1 MNNVNKKLK
10 KADFIPVY
18 NENSDFKKVSEY
30 DLVKVNS
37 IIVPVMNIICMEKGS
52 NQLFPNMGVKNI
64 LMSIPFKERDE
75 IDEVLYAVSS
85 GITEYISSSVSVTL
99 DQEKTNLKLLLI
111 LKWKEF
117 QSLYPFKLISMDF
130 LKYINALFISRVEY
144 EW

>member
-99 DQEKTNLKLLLI
+99 DQEKTNFVTGEVAINIEMEGVPISLSIQTNKYGFF
-111 LKWKEF
+111 KVHKR
-117 QSLYPFKLISMDF
+117 SLYK
-130 LKYINALFISRVEY
+130 
-144 EW
+144 

>member
-10 KADFIPVY
+10 KADFVPVY

-30 DLVKVNS
+30 DLVKINS

-75 IDEVLYAVSS
+75 IDAVLYAVS
-85 GITEYISSSVSVTL
+85 Y
-99 DQEKTNLKLLLI
+99 LL
-111 LKWKEF
+111 
-117 QSLYPFKLISMDF
+117 
-130 LKYINALFISRVEY
+130 
-144 EW
+144 

>member
-10 KADFIPVY
+10 KADFICVY

-99 DQEKTNLKLLLI
+99 DQEKTNFVTGEVAI
-111 LKWKEF
+111 NVEMEGVPI
-117 QSLYPFKLISMDF
+117 SLSIQTNNYGFFKVHKRYLY
-130 LKYINALFISRVEY
+130 K
-144 EW
+144 